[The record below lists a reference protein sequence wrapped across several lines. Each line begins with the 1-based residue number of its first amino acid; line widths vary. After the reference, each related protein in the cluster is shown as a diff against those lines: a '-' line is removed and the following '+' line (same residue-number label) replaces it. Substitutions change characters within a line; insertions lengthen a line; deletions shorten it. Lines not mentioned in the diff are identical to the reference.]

1 MGEFMRYLKKLFELK
16 DIIELNH
23 WFVNDE
29 GFSISLMRYYCFID
43 DNKVYPEVYVYEDGK
58 ERLIMSFSDLKYAFL
73 FVEEEINFS
82 HSFDEIKRRFSVY
95 NSLGYG
101 ENIFDKKD
109 SDYKGYTFD
118 FERIEKY
125 INKKGWYV
133 NSKGYS
139 ITSMKFFFTVNDAL
153 EYPEVYI
160 YIDSKPFLQ
169 LSFDSLK
176 STINFVEE
184 ACSFYSIDEVI
195 DLFNQYQMKGEGI
208 SIRYRDNYKSDV
220 KMKTKTKSN
229 I

>member
-1 MGEFMRYLKKLFELK
+1 
-16 DIIELNH
+16 
-23 WFVNDE
+23 
-29 GFSISLMRYYCFID
+29 
-43 DNKVYPEVYVYEDGK
+43 
-58 ERLIMSFSDLKYAFL
+58 
-73 FVEEEINFS
+73 
-82 HSFDEIKRRFSVY
+82 
-95 NSLGYG
+95 
-101 ENIFDKKD
+101 
-109 SDYKGYTFD
+109 
-118 FERIEKY
+118 
-125 INKKGWYV
+125 
-133 NSKGYS
+133 
-139 ITSMKFFFTVNDAL
+139 MKFFFTVNDAL
-153 EYPEVYI
+153 VYPEVYI